1 MRYHYRVIVIATN
14 YNQSRFGMVGYLEA
28 AFSCCWSLES
38 VLFYGPRRGA
48 SAEIRN
54 AFRYRVPRTS
64 TNERQSICFSGA
76 NDAHSEYPGAVAD
89 CISVVDGRV
98 G

>member
-38 VLFYGPRRGA
+38 VLFYGPRRGLQ
-48 SAEIRN
+48 R
-54 AFRYRVPRTS
+54 RYGTRSVIGCRGRVPM
-64 TNERQSICFSGA
+64 
-76 NDAHSEYPGAVAD
+76 
-89 CISVVDGRV
+89 
-98 G
+98 